1 VNLTGSVHCQIDQ
14 YREVTS
20 TITGHK
26 LRVNTVADK
35 FLVVSGA
42 DFRKLP
48 QLTASLIDWLT
59 AGGSVDLRI
68 ARNIIEALRA
78 FAYVGD
84 AARMCIAIDRVVAE
98 LLAVET
104 KRMGQ
109 KTAVISWLQRL

>member
-1 VNLTGSVHCQIDQ
+1 MNLTGSVHCQIDQ

-59 AGGSVDLRI
+59 AGGSVDLGSLAISSRRC
-68 ARNIIEALRA
+68 AHLRKDWG
-78 FAYVGD
+78 VGRQSRGND
-84 AARMCIAIDRVVAE
+84 QTYRWVLERDP
-98 LLAVET
+98 
-104 KRMGQ
+104 
-109 KTAVISWLQRL
+109 